1 MSSKG
6 CAQPVTGGAWRLNL
20 ALGIKKFFFPK
31 HHILGTLNFTTF
43 TGSKYRTLF
52 NFHITAITGIQIMW
66 KANERLL
73 EQAEGTALAV
83 SYKTFLQTA
92 DYQ

>member
-1 MSSKG
+1 M
-6 CAQPVTGGAWRLNL
+6 TGGAWRLNL
-20 ALGIKKFFFPK
+20 ALAHKKTFFFPK

-43 TGSKYRTLF
+43 TSAKHRTLF
-52 NFHITAITGIQIMW
+52 NFHITAITGIQIIW
-66 KANERLL
+66 KANEQLL
-73 EQAEGTALAV
+73 EQAEGTVLPV